1 MTSFLSASL
10 ERRLPGFMRGFT
22 LVELAIVLLIVSLLV
37 GGVMMAVS
45 TQQEIQRIKDS
56 EKKLDEIREALIGY
70 ALANNG
76 ALPCPSQNATSGS
89 ESRPGGTTCTESS
102 PPFANVYV
110 GFLPWETLG
119 VSQADA
125 WGHRFRYSVT
135 KTFANKPSTYDF
147 NAVGSITV
155 DNDST
160 APGALISDAV
170 AVVLSHGARA
180 AYAYTMGGQQVPDD
194 PGVLNTDED
203 TNGTQGS
210 SFVSRPPA
218 APGAPPPGA
227 FDDIVIWLP
236 PTILK
241 ARLAAAGILPR

>member
-1 MTSFLSASL
+1 MASFLSASL

-45 TQQEIQRIKDS
+45 TQQEIQRIKDT

-76 ALPCPSQNATSGS
+76 ALPCPSQSATSGS
-89 ESRPGGTTCTESS
+89 ESRSGGTTCNGSNPLS
-102 PPFANVYV
+102 NVYV

-119 VSQADA
+119 VSQTDA
-125 WGHRFRYSVT
+125 WGHLFRYSVT
-135 KTFANKPSTYDF
+135 KTFADKPSTYDF
-147 NAVGSITV
+147 NAVGRITV
-155 DNDST
+155 DNDSM
-160 APGALISDAV
+160 AQGALISDAV

-180 AYAYTMGGQQVPDD
+180 AYAYTMDGQQVPDD

-203 TNGTQGS
+203 TNGTQGD

-218 APGAPPPGA
+218 APGAPAPGA
-227 FDDIVIWLP
+227 FDDIVVWLP
-236 PTILK
+236 STILK